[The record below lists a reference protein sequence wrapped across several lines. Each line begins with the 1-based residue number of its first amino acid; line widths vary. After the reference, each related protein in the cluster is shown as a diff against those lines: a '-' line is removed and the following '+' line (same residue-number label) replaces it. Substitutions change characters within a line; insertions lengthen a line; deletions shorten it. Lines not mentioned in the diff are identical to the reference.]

1 MSLLAQIAIF
11 LAAAVIAIPIF
22 RRFKL
27 GSVLG
32 YLDRRHHH
40 RAGCLGLISRSRPPQ
55 HIAEFGIVLLMF
67 VIGLE
72 LQPSRLWVLRKP
84 IFGLGWRRWWLTTA
98 RIGAAAYFAFGSQPG
113 NPPWS
118 SASACPCPRRPWRC
132 SCWPSAASSIPSS
145 GAPHSASCCSRTSRS
160 CPRWPCCRCS
170 VWPRQNPRPAGGW
183 LVLKLIAVLAA
194 VIIGGRYVLR
204 PMLRIVAATRVAEA
218 FTAAGLLIVMGT
230 ALLVSQVGLSLS
242 LGAFLAGVLLADSE
256 FRHELEA
263 DIEPFK
269 GLLLGLFFISVGMS
283 ANLAWCA
290 TNPLLIIG
298 LTLAFMLLKV
308 GVLWVIGRCRGT
320 RPMPAAAWP
329 FSLPSGG
336 EFAFVCSVWRRVSA
350 SWIADAELLV
360 LVVTASMILS
370 PCCSRCYDV
379 TFKPPESD
387 SGRSTRRSELYPKVI
402 IAGFGRFGQIVGR
415 ILRAKQIPFT
425 ALEASQT
432 QVDFL
437 RRFGNQVFYGDA
449 SRLELLRAA
458 HAENAEVF
466 VLAIDDVEASVRTA
480 ELIRKHFPHLK
491 IFARARNRQHAFRLM
506 DLDVRYVI
514 RETLVSSL
522 EMSVQVLEAL
532 GLSKIKGVGNGA
544 SLSHARRSDHGETAA
559 VKDDEKQVLQTT
571 ANPPSSC
578 CTCSKPTAT
587 THETEAGHSE
597 TRRRCAVPGILDV
610 LMRDSAAPW
619 YRSSRSW

>member
-32 YLDRRHHH
+32 YLT
-40 RAGCLGLISRSRPPQ
+40 AGIIIGPASLGLISTVETTQ
-55 HIAEFGIVLLMF
+55 DIAQFGIVLLMF

-72 LQPSRLWVLRKP
+72 LQPSRLWVLRKS
-84 IFGLGWRRWWLTTA
+84 IFGLGTAQVAATTVC
-98 RIGAAAYFAFGSQPG
+98 IGSAAFFLLGQTWQSAVVLGFALSMSSTALALQLLAERSQLNSQFGRAAFSILLFQDVSVLPALALLPLLG
-113 NPPWS
+113 V
-118 SASACPCPRRPWRC
+118 ASAK
-132 SCWPSAASSIPSS
+132 SAGP
-145 GAPHSASCCSRTSRS
+145 
-160 CPRWPCCRCS
+160 
-170 VWPRQNPRPAGGW
+170 GGW
-183 LVLKLIAVLAA
+183 LVIKLIAVLAS

-204 PMLRIVAATRVAEA
+204 PMLRIIAATRVAEA
-218 FTAAGLLIVMGT
+218 FTAAGLLIVLGT

-283 ANLAWCA
+283 ANLALVREK
-290 TNPLLIIG
+290 PFLILG
-298 LTLAFMLLKV
+298 LTLGLMLLKI
-308 GVLWVIGRCRGT
+308 GILWAIGRLSGLS
-320 RPMPAAAWP
+320 PAASRGLAI
-329 FSLPSGG
+329 SLPSGG
-336 EFAFVCSVWRRVSA
+336 EFAFVLFGLAATIGVLDTE
-350 SWIADAELLV
+350 IAELLV

-370 PCCSRCYDV
+370 PMLLALYDV
-379 TFKPPESD
+379 TFKANEPD
-387 SGRSTRRSELYPKVI
+387 GRPFDTPVEIYPKVI

-415 ILRAKQIPFT
+415 ILLAKKIAFT
-425 ALEASQT
+425 ALDANQT

-437 RRFGNQVFYGDA
+437 RRFGNHVFYGDA

-506 DLDVRYVI
+506 DLSVRYVI

-522 EMSVQVLEAL
+522 EMSVQVLESL
-532 GLSKIKGVGNGA
+532 GLSKSKAVA
-544 SLSHARRSDHGETAA
+544 TVHQFRVHDEATMAKQQA
-559 VKDDEKQVLQTT
+559 VKDDESKFLATTRESAEQLLHLFEVDTAQPEEPIARRST
-571 ANPPSSC
+571 AN
-578 CTCSKPTAT
+578 T
-587 THETEAGHSE
+587 
-597 TRRRCAVPGILDV
+597 
-610 LMRDSAAPW
+610 
-619 YRSSRSW
+619 

>member
-22 RRFKL
+22 RYFKL

-32 YLDRRHHH
+32 YL
-40 RAGCLGLISRSRPPQ
+40 AAGIIIGPGCLGLISRIDATE

-72 LQPSRLWVLRKP
+72 LQPSRLWVMRKS
-84 IFGLGWRRWWLTTA
+84 IFGLGLAQVLATTL
-98 RIGAAAYFAFGSQPG
+98 GLGSAAYFGFGQTWQSALIIGFGLSMSSTALVLQLLAERGQLNSQYGRSAFSILLFQDVAVLPALALLPLLGI
-113 NPPWS
+113 
-118 SASACPCPRRPWRC
+118 
-132 SCWPSAASSIPSS
+132 AA
-145 GAPHSASCCSRTSRS
+145 ARTGG
-160 CPRWPCCRCS
+160 PD
-170 VWPRQNPRPAGGW
+170 GW
-183 LVLKLIAVLAA
+183 LAVKFVAVLATA
-194 VIIGGRYVLR
+194 VIGGRYVLR

-218 FTAAGLLIVMGT
+218 FTAAGLLVVIGT
-230 ALLVSQVGLSLS
+230 ALLVSQVGLSLP

-269 GLLLGLFFISVGMS
+269 GLLLGLFFITVGMS
-283 ANLAWCA
+283 ANLAMVREK
-290 TNPLLIIG
+290 PLTLLG
-298 LTLAFMLLKV
+298 LTLGFMLVKV
-308 GVLWVIGRCRGT
+308 AVLRGIGRLNGLPNTAGRGL
-320 RPMPAAAWP
+320 A

-336 EFAFVCSVWRRVSA
+336 EFAFVLFGLA
-350 SWIADAELLV
+350 ATLGIMGTEIAELLV
-360 LVVTASMILS
+360 LAVTGSMILS
-370 PCCSRCYDV
+370 PLLLTIHDALFQKKEADSRPFD
-379 TFKPPESD
+379 TPD
-387 SGRSTRRSELYPKVI
+387 ELYPKVI

-415 ILRAKQIPFT
+415 ILRAKQISFT
-425 ALEASQT
+425 ALEANQT

-506 DLDVRYVI
+506 DLDVRYSV
-514 RETLVSSL
+514 RETLGSSL
-522 EMSVQVLEAL
+522 EMSARVLETL
-532 GLSKIKGVGNGA
+532 GLSKSNALETV
-544 SLSHARRSDHGETAA
+544 RRFRAHDEATMAKQLA
-559 VKDDEKQVLQTT
+559 VKDDESKFLQTT
-571 ANPPSSC
+571 R
-578 CTCSKPTAT
+578 
-587 THETEAGHSE
+587 E
-597 TRRRCAVPGILDV
+597 
-610 LMRDSAAPW
+610 SAEQLLHLFESDAAQSDGPAA
-619 YRSSRSW
+619 

>member
-32 YLDRRHHH
+32 YLT
-40 RAGCLGLISRSRPPQ
+40 AGIIIGPASLGLISSVETTQ
-55 HIAEFGIVLLMF
+55 DIAQFGIVLLMF

-72 LQPSRLWVLRKP
+72 LQPSRLWVLRRS
-84 IFGLGWRRWWLTTA
+84 IFGLGSAQVLMTT
-98 RIGAAAYFAFGSQPG
+98 IVVGAAAYFIFEQSWQAALVIGFALSMSSTALALQLLAERGQLNSQFGRSAFSILLFQDVSVMPALALLPLLG
-113 NPPWS
+113 
-118 SASACPCPRRPWRC
+118 
-132 SCWPSAASSIPSS
+132 AASEKTAGP
-145 GAPHSASCCSRTSRS
+145 
-160 CPRWPCCRCS
+160 
-170 VWPRQNPRPAGGW
+170 GGW
-183 LVLKLIAVLAA
+183 LVIKLIAVLAA

-204 PMLRIVAATRVAEA
+204 PMLRIIAASKVAEA
-218 FTAAGLLIVMGT
+218 FTAAGLLIVLGT

-283 ANLAWCA
+283 ANLGLVREKPF
-290 TNPLLIIG
+290 TIIG
-298 LTLAFMLLKV
+298 LTVCLVTFKIL
-308 GVLWVIGRCRGT
+308 VLWAIGRLSGLSQNASRGLGI
-320 RPMPAAAWP
+320 
-329 FSLPSGG
+329 SLPSGG
-336 EFAFVCSVWRRVSA
+336 EFAFVLFSLAA
-350 SWIADAELLV
+350 SLRIMDAQVADLLV

-370 PCCSRCYDV
+370 PVLLALYDV
-379 TFKPPESD
+379 TFKASESD
-387 SGRSTRRSELYPKVI
+387 GRPFDTPAELYPKVI

-415 ILRAKQIPFT
+415 ILLAKKVAFT

-437 RRFGNQVFYGDA
+437 RRFGNQIYYGDA

-458 HAENAEVF
+458 HAENAEIF
-466 VLAIDDVEASVRTA
+466 VLAIDDVEASVKTA
-480 ELIRKHFPHLK
+480 ELIRQHFPHLK

-506 DLDVRYVI
+506 DLDVRYII

-522 EMSVQVLEAL
+522 EMSVQVLESL
-532 GLSKIKGVGNGA
+532 GMSKSNAK
-544 SLSHARRSDHGETAA
+544 ETVRQFRVHDEATMAKQHA
-559 VKDDEKQVLQTT
+559 VKDDEKKFLETSRESAEQLLHLFESDTGQPEEPAAERIA
-571 ANPPSSC
+571 ANS
-578 CTCSKPTAT
+578 
-587 THETEAGHSE
+587 
-597 TRRRCAVPGILDV
+597 
-610 LMRDSAAPW
+610 
-619 YRSSRSW
+619 

>member
-32 YLDRRHHH
+32 YLT
-40 RAGCLGLISRSRPPQ
+40 AGIIIGPASLGLVESVDATQ
-55 HIAEFGIVLLMF
+55 QIAEFGIVLLMF

-84 IFGLGWRRWWLTTA
+84 IFGLGSAQVAFTTIVVG
-98 RIGAAAYFAFGSQPG
+98 IGTYFIFQQSWQSSLVIGFGLSMSSTALALQLLAERGQLHSQFGRSSFSILLFQDISVMPALALLPLLGVAAAKSGGPG
-113 NPPWS
+113 G
-118 SASACPCPRRPWRC
+118 
-132 SCWPSAASSIPSS
+132 I
-145 GAPHSASCCSRTSRS
+145 
-160 CPRWPCCRCS
+160 
-170 VWPRQNPRPAGGW
+170 
-183 LVLKLIAVLAA
+183 LVLKFIAVLGI
-194 VIIGGRYVLR
+194 VVIGGRYVLR
-204 PMLRIVAATRVAEA
+204 PMLRIVAATKVAEA
-218 FTAAGLLIVMGT
+218 MTAAGLLVVIGT

-283 ANLAWCA
+283 ANLELVREK
-290 TNPLLIIG
+290 PMLIIA
-298 LTLAFMLLKV
+298 LTVAFMLIKV
-308 GVLWVIGRCRGT
+308 AILYGVGRVSGLSPIASRGL
-320 RPMPAAAWP
+320 AV
-329 FSLPSGG
+329 SLPSGG
-336 EFAFVCSVWRRVSA
+336 EFAFVLFGIAA
-350 SWIADAELLV
+350 SLGVMDAKIAELLV
-360 LVVTASMILS
+360 LVVTGSMILS
-370 PCCSRCYDV
+370 PVLLVLYDV
-379 TFKPPESD
+379 TFKHNESD
-387 SGRSTRRSELYPKVI
+387 GRPFDTPAELYPKVI

-437 RRFGNQVFYGDA
+437 RRFGNQVYYGDA

-458 HAENAEVF
+458 HTENAEVF
-466 VLAIDDVEASVRTA
+466 VLAIDDADASVRTA
-480 ELIRKHFPHLK
+480 ELIRQHFPHLK

-506 DLDVRYVI
+506 DLDVRYTI

-522 EMSVQVLEAL
+522 ELSVQVLEAL
-532 GLSKIKGVGNGA
+532 GLSKSKSV
-544 SLSHARRSDHGETAA
+544 ETVAQFRAHDEITMAKQHA
-559 VKDDEKQVLQTT
+559 VKNDEKKFLETSRESAEQLQ
-571 ANPPSSC
+571 
-578 CTCSKPTAT
+578 
-587 THETEAGHSE
+587 HLFET
-597 TRRRCAVPGILDV
+597 
-610 LMRDSAAPW
+610 DSDQPAAPQ
-619 YRSSRSW
+619 

>member
-11 LAAAVIAIPIF
+11 LASAVIAIPIF

-32 YLDRRHHH
+32 YLT
-40 RAGCLGLISRSRPPQ
+40 AGIIIGPASLGLISTVETTQ
-55 HIAEFGIVLLMF
+55 DIAQFGIVLLMF

-72 LQPSRLWVLRKP
+72 LQPSRLWVLRKS
-84 IFGLGWRRWWLTTA
+84 IFGLGSAQIALTTMS
-98 RIGAAAYFAFGSQPG
+98 IGAAGYFLFHQPWETSLIIGFGLSMSSTALALQLLAERGQLNSQFGRAAFSILLFQDVSVLPVLALLPLLGL
-113 NPPWS
+113 
-118 SASACPCPRRPWRC
+118 ASAK
-132 SCWPSAASSIPSS
+132 AAGP
-145 GAPHSASCCSRTSRS
+145 
-160 CPRWPCCRCS
+160 
-170 VWPRQNPRPAGGW
+170 GGW
-183 LVLKLIAVLAA
+183 LFVKFIAVLAT
-194 VIIGGRYVLR
+194 VIIGGRYVLG

-218 FTAAGLLIVMGT
+218 FTAAGLLIVLGT

-283 ANLAWCA
+283 ANLGLVRERPF
-290 TNPLLIIG
+290 TIVG
-298 LTLAFMLLKV
+298 LTVGFMVLKV
-308 GVLWVIGRCRGT
+308 GILYLIGRLSGLSPRASRGL
-320 RPMPAAAWP
+320 AI
-329 FSLPSGG
+329 SLPSGG
-336 EFAFVCSVWRRVSA
+336 EFAFVLFGLAA
-350 SWIADAELLV
+350 SLGIMDTQSAELLV

-370 PCCSRCYDV
+370 PVLLALYDA
-379 TFKPPESD
+379 TLTADESD
-387 SGRSTRRSELYPKVI
+387 GRPFDTPVELYPKVI

-415 ILRAKQIPFT
+415 ILLAKKIAFT
-425 ALEASQT
+425 ALEANQT

-466 VLAIDDVEASVRTA
+466 VLAIDDVEASIRTA

-506 DLDVRYVI
+506 DLEVRYTI

-522 EMSVQVLEAL
+522 EMSARVLESL
-532 GLSKIKGVGNGA
+532 GLSKSKA
-544 SLSHARRSDHGETAA
+544 LETVHQFRVHDEATMAKQQA
-559 VKDDEKQVLQTT
+559 VRDDE
-571 ANPPSSC
+571 
-578 CTCSKPTAT
+578 SKFLAT
-587 THETEAGHSE
+587 TRESAEQLLHLFESDTNQAE
-597 TRRRCAVPGILDV
+597 
-610 LMRDSAAPW
+610 DSTARA
-619 YRSSRSW
+619 RTGS

>member
-22 RRFKL
+22 RYFKL

-32 YLDRRHHH
+32 YLA
-40 RAGCLGLISRSRPPQ
+40 AGIIIGPACLGLISRIDTTL

-72 LQPSRLWVLRKP
+72 LQPSRLWVMRKP
-84 IFGLGWRRWWLTTA
+84 IFGLGLAQVLVTTA
-98 RIGAAAYFAFGSQPG
+98 GIASAAYFGFDQSRESALIIGFGLSMSSTALVLQVLAERGQLNSQYGRFAFSILLFQDIAVLPALALLPLLGV
-113 NPPWS
+113 
-118 SASACPCPRRPWRC
+118 ASAR
-132 SCWPSAASSIPSS
+132 AAGP
-145 GAPHSASCCSRTSRS
+145 
-160 CPRWPCCRCS
+160 
-170 VWPRQNPRPAGGW
+170 GGW
-183 LVLKLIAVLAA
+183 LALKFVAVLATA
-194 VIIGGRYVLR
+194 VIGGRYVLR

-218 FTAAGLLIVMGT
+218 FTAAGLLVVIGT
-230 ALLVSQVGLSLS
+230 ALLVSQVGLSLP

-269 GLLLGLFFISVGMS
+269 GLLLGLFFITVGMS
-283 ANLAWCA
+283 ANLGLALEKPW
-290 TNPLLIIG
+290 LIIG
-298 LTLAFMLLKV
+298 LIVSFMLLKIA
-308 GVLWVIGRCRGT
+308 VLGAIGRLSGLSPTASRGL
-320 RPMPAAAWP
+320 A

-336 EFAFVCSVWRRVSA
+336 EFAFVLFGLSA
-350 SWIADAELLV
+350 TLGIMDAEIAELLV
-360 LVVTASMILS
+360 LVVTGSMILS
-370 PCCSRCYDV
+370 PLLLALHDAL
-379 TFKPPESD
+379 FKRQEQDERPFDTPE
-387 SGRSTRRSELYPKVI
+387 ELYPKVI

-415 ILRAKQIPFT
+415 ILRAKKISFT
-425 ALEASQT
+425 ALEANQT

-506 DLDVRYVI
+506 DLDVRYTI
-514 RETLVSSL
+514 RETFVSSL
-522 EMSVQVLEAL
+522 EMSEKVLETL
-532 GLSKIKGVGNGA
+532 GLSKSKAIDTVRQFRAHDEATMAKQQ
-544 SLSHARRSDHGETAA
+544 A
-559 VKDDEKQVLQTT
+559 VKDDEGKFQESVRESAEQLLTLFESDAVQ
-571 ANPPSSC
+571 PEEPSL
-578 CTCSKPTAT
+578 KRRA
-587 THETEAGHSE
+587 AGS
-597 TRRRCAVPGILDV
+597 
-610 LMRDSAAPW
+610 MRVE
-619 YRSSRSW
+619 

>member
-32 YLDRRHHH
+32 YLT
-40 RAGCLGLISRSRPPQ
+40 AGVIIGPASLGLVSSVEATKD
-55 HIAEFGIVLLMF
+55 IAQFGIVLLMF
-67 VIGLE
+67 IIGLE
-72 LQPSRLWVLRKP
+72 LQPSRLWVLRKS
-84 IFGLGWRRWWLTTA
+84 IFGLGTAQVAATT
-98 RIGAAAYFAFGSQPG
+98 IGVGAVAYFIFAQSWQAALVMGFALSMSSTALALQLLAERGQLNSQFGRSAFSILLFQDVSVMPALALL
-113 NPPWS
+113 PLLAV
-118 SASACPCPRRPWRC
+118 ASA
-132 SCWPSAASSIPSS
+132 
-145 GAPHSASCCSRTSRS
+145 RTAE
-160 CPRWPCCRCS
+160 P
-170 VWPRQNPRPAGGW
+170 GGW

-204 PMLRIVAATRVAEA
+204 PMLRIIAASGVAEA
-218 FTAAGLLIVMGT
+218 FTAAGLLIVLGT

-242 LGAFLAGVLLADSE
+242 LGSFLAGVLLADSE

-283 ANLAWCA
+283 ANLALVRQK
-290 TNPLLIIG
+290 PFIIIG
-298 LTLAFMLLKV
+298 LTVGLVALKIL
-308 GVLWVIGRCRGT
+308 VLWALGRFSGLSQRASRGL
-320 RPMPAAAWP
+320 AI
-329 FSLPSGG
+329 SLPSGG
-336 EFAFVCSVWRRVSA
+336 EFAFVLFGLAAALQIMDSQT
-350 SWIADAELLV
+350 ADLLV

-370 PCCSRCYDV
+370 PVLLAVYDV
-379 TFKPPESD
+379 TFKPQETD
-387 SGRSTRRSELYPKVI
+387 GRPFDTPLELYPKVI

-415 ILRAKQIPFT
+415 ILRAKRIAFT

-466 VLAIDDVEASVRTA
+466 VIAIDDVEASVKTA
-480 ELIRKHFPHLK
+480 ELIRQHFPHLK

-506 DLDVRYVI
+506 DLEVRYII

-522 EMSVQVLEAL
+522 EMSVQVLESL
-532 GLSKIKGVGNGA
+532 GLSKSKA
-544 SLSHARRSDHGETAA
+544 METVQQFRLHDEATMAKQHA
-559 VKDDEKQVLQTT
+559 VKDDEKKFL
-571 ANPPSSC
+571 
-578 CTCSKPTAT
+578 
-587 THETEAGHSE
+587 ETSRESAEQLLHLFEA
-597 TRRRCAVPGILDV
+597 D
-610 LMRDSAAPW
+610 RDQPEEAAP
-619 YRSSRSW
+619 RRAANS

>member
-22 RRFKL
+22 RYFKL

-32 YLDRRHHH
+32 YLA
-40 RAGCLGLISRSRPPQ
+40 AGMIIGPAGLGLISKIDATQ

-84 IFGLGWRRWWLTTA
+84 IFGLGLAQVLVTTA
-98 RIGAAAYFAFGSQPG
+98 IISSAAYFGFEQTGGSALVIGFGLSMSSTALVLQVLAERGQLNSQYGRSAFSILLFQDVAVLPALALLPLLGV
-113 NPPWS
+113 
-118 SASACPCPRRPWRC
+118 
-132 SCWPSAASSIPSS
+132 AA
-145 GAPHSASCCSRTSRS
+145 ARTAG
-160 CPRWPCCRCS
+160 P
-170 VWPRQNPRPAGGW
+170 GGW
-183 LVLKLIAVLAA
+183 LALKFVAVLGA
-194 VIIGGRYVLR
+194 VVIGGRYVLR

-218 FTAAGLLIVMGT
+218 FTAAGLLVVIGT

-269 GLLLGLFFISVGMS
+269 GLLLGLFFITVGMS
-283 ANLAWCA
+283 ANLGLALEKPA
-290 TNPLLIIG
+290 LIVG
-298 LTLAFMLLKV
+298 LTLGFMLLKIA
-308 GVLWVIGRCRGT
+308 VLRAIGRLSGLSPTASRGL
-320 RPMPAAAWP
+320 A

-336 EFAFVCSVWRRVSA
+336 EFAFVLFGLSA
-350 SWIADAELLV
+350 TLGIMDAEIAELLF
-360 LVVTASMILS
+360 LVVTGSMILS
-370 PCCSRCYDV
+370 PLLLALHDAL
-379 TFKPPESD
+379 FKMKERDDRPFDTPE
-387 SGRSTRRSELYPKVI
+387 ELYPKVI

-415 ILRAKQIPFT
+415 ILSAKRISFT
-425 ALEASQT
+425 ALEANQT
-432 QVDFL
+432 QVDFV

-449 SRLELLRAA
+449 SRLELLRSA

-506 DLDVRYVI
+506 DLDVRYTI
-514 RETLVSSL
+514 RETFASSL
-522 EMSVQVLEAL
+522 EMSEKVLETL
-532 GLSKIKGVGNGA
+532 GLSKSKATETV
-544 SLSHARRSDHGETAA
+544 RRFRAHDEATMAKQHA
-559 VKDDEKQVLQTT
+559 VKDDESKILETT
-571 ANPPSSC
+571 RESAEQLLHLFETDAVQPEEPSL
-578 CTCSKPTAT
+578 K
-587 THETEAGHSE
+587 
-597 TRRRCAVPGILDV
+597 RR
-610 LMRDSAAPW
+610 AA
-619 YRSSRSW
+619 SSQ

>member
-11 LAAAVIAIPIF
+11 LAAAVIAIPLF

-32 YLDRRHHH
+32 YLT
-40 RAGCLGLISRSRPPQ
+40 AGIIIGPSSLGLIETVDATQ

-84 IFGLGWRRWWLTTA
+84 IFGLGTAQIAVTTVM
-98 RIGAAAYFAFGSQPG
+98 IAAATYFGTG
-113 NPPWS
+113 
-118 SASACPCPRRPWRC
+118 RPWQ
-132 SCWPSAASSIPSS
+132 SALVVGFGLSMSSTALALQLLAERGQLNSQFGRSAFSILLFQDISVMPALALLPLLGVAAARS
-145 GAPHSASCCSRTSRS
+145 APGT
-160 CPRWPCCRCS
+160 
-170 VWPRQNPRPAGGW
+170 GGW
-183 LVLKLIAVLAA
+183 LVLKLVAVLAI
-194 VIIGGRYVLR
+194 VILGGRYVLR
-204 PMLRIVAATRVAEA
+204 PMLRIVAETRVAEA
-218 FTAAGLLIVMGT
+218 FTAAGLLIVLGT

-283 ANLAWCA
+283 ANLSLVRERPF
-290 TNPLLIIG
+290 TIIG
-298 LTLAFMLLKV
+298 LTLAFMLLKI
-308 GVLWVIGRCRGT
+308 GVLWLIGRMSGLSTAASRGL
-320 RPMPAAAWP
+320 A

-336 EFAFVCSVWRRVSA
+336 EFAFVLFGLA
-350 SWIADAELLV
+350 ATLGIMQPDDAELLV

-370 PCCSRCYDV
+370 PVLMALYDV
-379 TFKPPESD
+379 TFKGTQSD
-387 SGRSTRRSELYPKVI
+387 TRPFDIPTELYPKVI

-415 ILRAKQIPFT
+415 ILRARKIPFT

-437 RRFGNQVFYGDA
+437 RRFGNQIFYGDA

-466 VLAIDDVEASVRTA
+466 VLAVDDVEASVRTA
-480 ELIRKHFPHLK
+480 ELITTHFPHLK
-491 IFARARNRQHAFRLM
+491 IFARARNRQHAYRLM
-506 DLDVRYVI
+506 DIGVRYII
-514 RETLVSSL
+514 RETFVSSL
-522 EMSVQVLEAL
+522 ELSVQVLEAL
-532 GLSKIKGVGNGA
+532 GLSKSRA
-544 SLSHARRSDHGETAA
+544 LETVHRFRMHDEQTMVKQQS
-559 VKDDEKQVLQTT
+559 VKDDETKFLQTT
-571 ANPPSSC
+571 RESAEQLLHLFE
-578 CTCSKPTAT
+578 TDTDAEGEDGDTA
-587 THETEAGHSE
+587 
-597 TRRRCAVPGILDV
+597 R
-610 LMRDSAAPW
+610 MRVGA
-619 YRSSRSW
+619 RQ